1 MKEQIKQVK
10 EFNKAFGIKD
20 VSPRLRYRLIKE
32 ELIEYFE
39 ASYIEYFDE
48 SYIDNI
54 EDDSLNLD
62 IDKVE
67 QADAIGDMLYLVF
80 GAVIDAGL
88 EDKIDA
94 IFDEIHRSNMSKLEN
109 GKPIYREDGKVEK
122 GKDYFKPNIK
132 AILDK

>member
-1 MKEQIKQVK
+1 MKEQIRQVK

-20 VSPRLRYRLIKE
+20 VSPRLRYRMIKE

-39 ASYIEYFDE
+39 ASYTD
-48 SYIDNI
+48 ST
-54 EDDSLNLD
+54 EDGSLYLD

-88 EDKIDA
+88 EDKIEA
-94 IFDEIHRSNMSKLEN
+94 IFDEIHRSNMSKLED
-109 GKPIYREDGKVEK
+109 GKPIYRYDGKVK
-122 GKDYFKPNIK
+122 KSSSYSPPNIK
-132 AILDK
+132 DIL

>member
-1 MKEQIKQVK
+1 MKNQLEQVQ
-10 EFNKAFGIKD
+10 EFNKAFNIKE
-20 VSPRLRYRLIKE
+20 VSPRLRYRMIKE

-39 ASYIEYFDE
+39 ASYTD
-48 SYIDNI
+48 SVGDG
-54 EDDSLNLD
+54 SLNLD

-88 EDKIDA
+88 EDKIEA

-109 GKPIYREDGKVEK
+109 GKPIYREDGKVK
-122 GKDYFKPNIK
+122 KSSTYFPPNIK
-132 AILDK
+132 DIL

>member
-20 VSPRLRYRLIKE
+20 VSPMLRFEMIKE
-32 ELIEYFE
+32 ELKEYRD
-39 ASYIEYFDE
+39 SFDLPLH
-48 SYIDNI
+48 SKHWK
-54 EDDSLNLD
+54 

-88 EDKIDA
+88 EDKIEA

-109 GKPIYREDGKVEK
+109 GKPIYREDGKVQK
-122 GKDYFKPNIK
+122 SSTYFPPNIK
-132 AILDK
+132 DILDE